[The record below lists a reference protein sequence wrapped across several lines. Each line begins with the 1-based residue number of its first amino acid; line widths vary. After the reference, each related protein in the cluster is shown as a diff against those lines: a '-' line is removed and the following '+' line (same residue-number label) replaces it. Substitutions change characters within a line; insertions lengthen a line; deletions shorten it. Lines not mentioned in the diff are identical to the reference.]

1 MKSSVLAAGATR
13 NGLDVL
19 EQLRVVVRLAGAHSA
34 RLERATGVP
43 GMQLWVLHEVATDDG
58 LKVGELA
65 QRLRV
70 HQTTM
75 SNLLRRLELRG
86 LVRKGRSPHDG
97 RVVHVHLTPA
107 GRKTLKRAPG
117 PARGLLPSVLDAMSA
132 AELRKIHQ
140 GLAVLLEHMGGFDP
154 TLAHRPLPFNE

>member
-1 MKSSVLAAGATR
+1 MKSSVLATGATR
-13 NGLDVL
+13 TGLDVL

-34 RLERATGVP
+34 SLERATGVP
-43 GMQLWVLHEVATDDG
+43 GMQLWVLHEVAADDG

-75 SNLLRRLELRG
+75 SNLLRRLEARG
-86 LVRKGRSPHDG
+86 LVRKGRSAHDG
-97 RVVHVHLTPA
+97 RVVHIHLAPA
-107 GRKTLKRAPG
+107 GRKALKRSPG
-117 PARGLLPSVLDAMSA
+117 TTRGLLPSVLDAMSA
-132 AELRKIHQ
+132 TELRKIHQ